1 MPGEDCVLEMEV
13 DPQGILIVRISG
25 EFNFDAWLAQR
36 RQLFRGDLA
45 ELDLDGR
52 ANLVDLSS
60 LVPPQEDWFATVNRV
75 VQELRTMGQPTGP
88 VAYVVGAAEAN
99 TLTVKFFESV
109 AASSPGISGHSQDTG
124 KPMIGC
130 KCKCRTQRRPD
141 ARACYRAMRLVTE
154 EIVSHV
160 LPSSPYGRKTRLTW
174 T

>member
-13 DPQGILIVRISG
+13 DPQGILVVRISG

-109 AASSPGISGHSQDTG
+109 SELGGFKPGNFRTFTG
-124 KPMIGC
+124 
-130 KCKCRTQRRPD
+130 
-141 ARACYRAMRLVTE
+141 YREAYDWLQMQMQNAT
-154 EIVSHV
+154 
-160 LPSSPYGRKTRLTW
+160 GA
-174 T
+174 